1 MRLILDT
8 NVLLSAQ
15 LSPRGAPAKLLAA
28 WEQKRFTLVI
38 SDELLAELREVL
50 QRPFLR
56 ARLRESDAELFA
68 ATLQD
73 LALCYPKPPLSGAA
87 RDAKESFLLALAA
100 VSEAAFLVTGDK
112 ALLALKRHGVTRIVT
127 PTAML
132 EWLKTPEAPVT
143 ETP

>member
-15 LSPRGAPAKLLAA
+15 LLPRGAPAKLLAA

-50 QRPFLR
+50 ERPFFR
-56 ARLRESDAELFA
+56 ARLRRSDAELFA
-68 ATLQD
+68 ATLHD
-73 LALCYPKPPLSGAA
+73 LALCYPKPPPSGAA
-87 RDAKESFLLALAA
+87 RDAKDSFLLALAA
-100 VSEAAFLVTGDK
+100 SKAAFLVTGDK
-112 ALLALKRHGVTRIVT
+112 GLLALKRHGATRIVT
-127 PTAML
+127 PAAML
-132 EWLKTPEAPVT
+132 EWLKAPDAPVT